1 MRVGL
6 LADTHD
12 HLPAVRA
19 LVAQLAERG
28 AEMLLHAGDFCS
40 PFILETLHEA
50 GLPIVGVFGRNDGDR
65 DGLVAA
71 ASRGLATELFV
82 GPHAVVLGGT
92 RLMLVHDLGEAPARS
107 LEAQDVVVFGCQHR
121 QESTTRGGALLVCPG
136 EACGWVYG
144 TPGAALLDLDS
155 RNVEFITLDPVEPRA

>member
-19 LVAQLAERG
+19 LVGQLVDRG

-71 ASRGLATELFV
+71 ARRALLPVLAAEDDD
-82 GPHAVVLGGT
+82 VL
-92 RLMLVHDLGEAPARS
+92 RLERARRRRPARPR
-107 LEAQDVVVFGCQHR
+107 LAQRRVHHPR
-121 QESTTRGGALLVCPG
+121 PR
-136 EACGWVYG
+136 
-144 TPGAALLDLDS
+144 GAACAMS
-155 RNVEFITLDPVEPRA
+155 CVYCEP

>member
-12 HLPAVRA
+12 HLPAVRE
-19 LVAQLAERG
+19 LVRRLTEQG
-28 AEMLLHAGDFCS
+28 AELLLHAGDFCS
-40 PFILETLHEA
+40 PFILEAVHEA

-82 GPHAVVLGGT
+82 GPHGITLGGT
-92 RLMLVHDLGEAPARS
+92 RVLLVHDLGEAPARS

-144 TPGAALLDLDS
+144 TPGAALLDLDTRS
-155 RNVEFITLDPVEPRA
+155 VEFITLDPVESRA